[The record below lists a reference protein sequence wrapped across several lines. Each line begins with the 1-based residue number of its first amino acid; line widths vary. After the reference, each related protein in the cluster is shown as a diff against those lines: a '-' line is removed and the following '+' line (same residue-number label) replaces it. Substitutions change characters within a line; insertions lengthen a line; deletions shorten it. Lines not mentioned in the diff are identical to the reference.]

1 MPTLPFFLLWPGVV
15 GRYAGYLIR
24 CATYSSY
31 RMVLSPVLP
40 LKDVPNMAVLPYVVL
55 PYTVLPDVVLPKE
68 ALEEGQ
74 ALVDC
79 KVPALPL
86 DEVLKVDVP
95 SVDRLVEDDT
105 VVVT

>member
-1 MPTLPFFLLWPGVV
+1 MPTLPFFLLCPGVV

-24 CATYSSY
+24 CATYSIY

-40 LKDVPNMAVLPYVVL
+40 LKDVPNMAVLPYA
-55 PYTVLPDVVLPKE
+55 VLPDVVLPKE

>member
-1 MPTLPFFLLWPGVV
+1 
-15 GRYAGYLIR
+15 
-24 CATYSSY
+24 
-31 RMVLSPVLP
+31 
-40 LKDVPNMAVLPYVVL
+40 MAVLPYAVL
-55 PYTVLPDVVLPKE
+55 PYVALPDVVLPKD

-79 KVPALPL
+79 KVPVLL